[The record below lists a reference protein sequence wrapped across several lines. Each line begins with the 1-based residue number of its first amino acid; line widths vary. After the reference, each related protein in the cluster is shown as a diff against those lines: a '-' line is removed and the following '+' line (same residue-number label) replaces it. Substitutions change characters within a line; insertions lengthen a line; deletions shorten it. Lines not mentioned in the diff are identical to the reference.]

1 MINVTFRMP
10 FFVLLEMYPSHV
22 PIKYCFRSS
31 SQNIII
37 LNDIMLFYVTE
48 PILTEGYT
56 DFTILKDGWTCVAC
70 DGSR

>member
-1 MINVTFRMP
+1 
-10 FFVLLEMYPSHV
+10 
-22 PIKYCFRSS
+22 
-31 SQNIII
+31 
-37 LNDIMLFYVTE
+37 MLFYVTE